1 MFKLDNPSDALPF
14 QCGEKDVFIKF
25 LKIEKWIAN
34 AIRHCLEESQLPE
47 DIYGINS
54 VPQSDDLYEIDLSTK
69 NPLHN
74 KSRIQ
79 QYELTI

>member
-1 MFKLDNPSDALPF
+1 MQGRLRK
-14 QCGEKDVFIKF
+14 KIVI

-34 AIRHCLEESQLPE
+34 AIRHCLEESLLPE

-54 VPQSDDLYEIDLSTK
+54 VPQSDELYEIDLSTK